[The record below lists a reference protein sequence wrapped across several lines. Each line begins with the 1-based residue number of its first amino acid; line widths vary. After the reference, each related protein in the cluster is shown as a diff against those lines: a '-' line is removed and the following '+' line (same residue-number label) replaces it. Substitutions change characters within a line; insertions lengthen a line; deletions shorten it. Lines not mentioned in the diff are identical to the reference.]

1 MNFSRLFGKKLPRVS
16 LGTIYRNLE
25 ILTSEKKVRVLE
37 DGNAPRRY
45 DGDIGRHFHVRCV
58 QCGAVSDL
66 VNPVELPIMDTFID
80 ESGYRVTGFHLEF
93 QGICPDCLRS
103 ASGKL
108 LICRTRHI
116 LIVIF
121 FRTTLNYRLKV
132 DCK

>member
-1 MNFSRLFGKKLPRVS
+1 MTRQKRTILEELRKVKSHPTADELFQIVRKKLPRVS

-103 ASGKL
+103 ASGKAIDL
-108 LICRTRHI
+108 
-116 LIVIF
+116 
-121 FRTTLNYRLKV
+121 
-132 DCK
+132 